1 MIIKLQRVGEVSK
14 IMFQVFYII
23 WEVQYYCLEVA
34 YNRINMNILISYIT
48 TKKRIQR
55 NTA

>member
-1 MIIKLQRVGEVSK
+1 MIIELQRVGEVSK